1 MTEGEIIGWHHR
13 LNVHELEQTL
23 GVGGGQGSLTCCS
36 PWGHKES
43 DTTDWLTELNWT
55 ELNWGIWPSLLSSR
69 LLYQSCWC
77 NTFTWMAKRNL
88 KLNDD
93 FLFSLSQV
101 TAPFPPFF
109 VSLFKNRSQH
119 WSLSLL
125 SICNVSVNPVSS
137 TFEIYPKLNNFLL
150 SLSLRPWPKPSSSLT
165 WNNIIAY
172 NFFCNFH
179 LYLAKY
185 KYLQTYQSD
194 SVQRI
199 QIRSCWVQILWC
211 FPISFRIKV

>member
-1 MTEGEIIGWHHR
+1 MSSPTQWTRVWARSRSWWWTGKPDVLQSMGSQR
-13 LNVHELEQTL
+13 
-23 GVGGGQGSLTCCS
+23 VG
-36 PWGHKES
+36 HN
-43 DTTDWLTELNWT
+43 WLTELNWT

-150 SLSLRPWPKPSSSLT
+150 SLSLRPWSKPSSSLT

>member
-1 MTEGEIIGWHHR
+1 MKWLDGIIDSMDTSLSKLWELVVDWEAWHATDHG
-13 LNVHELEQTL
+13 VTKSQTQL
-23 GVGGGQGSLTCCS
+23 
-36 PWGHKES
+36 S
-43 DTTDWLTELNWT
+43 DWT

-88 KLNDD
+88 RLSDD
-93 FLFSLSQV
+93 FFFSLSQV
-101 TAPFPPFF
+101 SAPFPPFF
-109 VSLFKNRSQH
+109 VSLFKNRSQG
-119 WSLSLL
+119 WPLSLP
-125 SICNVSVNPVSS
+125 SICSVSVNPVSS
-137 TFEIYPKLNNFLL
+137 IFEIYPKLNNFLL
-150 SLSLRPWPKPSSSLT
+150 SLSLRAWSKQSSSLT
-165 WNNIIAY
+165 WNNIITY

-199 QIRSCWVQILWC
+199 QMRSLWVQILWC
-211 FPISFRIKV
+211 FPISFRIKVNLT